1 MSKTVATRIKV
12 AIAKTYG
19 TSIAMS
25 AITNAA
31 EAVSTL
37 AAGHAVVAG
46 DILEI
51 TSPGWKGLDKRVVRV
66 KAVAVNDVTLEGINT
81 VSTSLFPV
89 GEGAGSARRITAWD
103 TLSQLKNITNSGGD
117 QQFADATDIDD
128 ESEVKIPTIT
138 SARSMNL
145 EVHDDPTLS
154 WYATVSAA
162 SATKTVTAIR
172 LTTVSGAK
180 ILNNA
185 YWSFN
190 EEPNVQKNEV
200 LTVSIALNFVAKSA
214 RYAS

>member
-12 AIAKTYG
+12 AIAKTY
-19 TSIAMS
+19 SSSVAMS

-31 EAVSTL
+31 EAVATL
-37 AAGHAVVAG
+37 TAGHPVVVG

-51 TSPGWKGLDKRVVRV
+51 SSGWKGLNNRVVRV
-66 KAVAVNDVTLEGINT
+66 KTVAADAVTLEGVNT
-81 VSTSLFPV
+81 VSTDRFPA
-89 GEGAGSARRITAWD
+89 GEGTGSIRRITAWD

-145 EVHDDPTLS
+145 EVQDDPSLS
-154 WYATVSAA
+154 WYSTVDAA
-162 SATKTVTAIR
+162 SSSKTITAIR
-172 LTTVSGAK
+172 LTMVNGAK
-180 ILNNA
+180 VLNNA

-190 EEPNVQKNEV
+190 KEPNIQKNEV
-200 LTVSIALNFVAKSA
+200 ITVAIALNFVTSSS